1 MQLRGCP
8 RLELHKICDVNDQLG
23 DDMLLYRLDEGKVLA
38 WLSEVGIDTG
48 LGLPMTKGFIAH
60 DPGRCWCFR
69 R

>member
-38 WLSEVGIDTG
+38 WLSEVGIDVG
-48 LGLPMTKGFIAH
+48 LALPMTKGFIAH
-60 DPGRCWCFR
+60 DTVGVGVFR